1 MKKHN
6 RNLNKPAFDAEGY
19 QGNIQDLNSEALPDP
34 AKLQFKPFK
43 HGGARSGAGR
53 KPMGRKPVLLRLS
66 PAVIT
71 ALRAKAK
78 AEQKT
83 LSAVAEERLALA

>member
-6 RNLNKPAFDAEGY
+6 ENPKKPAFDAEGY
-19 QGNIQDLNSEALPDP
+19 QVNIQDLNGEALPDP
-34 AKLQFKPFK
+34 ARLQFKPFK

-53 KPMGRKPVLLRLS
+53 KPVGRKPVLLRLN
-66 PAVIT
+66 PTVIA

-78 AEQKT
+78 AEHKT
-83 LSAVAEERLALA
+83 LSAVAEEQLALA